1 MYTVFLCGGIAS
13 GKSTVSRMLRERGAR
28 IIDLDVVSRE
38 VTAPGAEACQALA
51 QAFGAD
57 VLDDHGAL
65 RRDVLAQR
73 AFATPQGTAT
83 LEQVVHPHIRAR
95 LAQLLE
101 ENRAMAGM
109 AVVEIP
115 LLDRVEDLLPLAD
128 EVLCVTCPLE
138 VRRVRA
144 QQRGME
150 PADFDAR
157 ASRQTTDE
165 YLVAH
170 ATTVLTNDGNEADLK
185 RKVAAWWDE
194 RSLRNGKEAWK

>member
-1 MYTVFLCGGIAS
+1 
-13 GKSTVSRMLRERGAR
+13 
-28 IIDLDVVSRE
+28 
-38 VTAPGAEACQALA
+38 
-51 QAFGAD
+51 
-57 VLDDHGAL
+57 
-65 RRDVLAQR
+65 
-73 AFATPQGTAT
+73 
-83 LEQVVHPHIRAR
+83 
-95 LAQLLE
+95 
-101 ENRAMAGM
+101 MAGM

-157 ASRQTTDE
+157 ASRQITDE

-194 RSLRNGKEAWK
+194 RPLRNGKEAWK